1 MPPSAR
7 KILPFFSG
15 ERSPGY
21 KDDARACILGLRRST
36 TRAQLVRAALESVC
50 LRLAVIVNLIVGA
63 DANSDADCG
72 RRSSPIC
79 TSSSLDNER
88 ANYSSPSIAVRP
100 SRESLTSEGSSPAR
114 IEGTGVSAGAEAVTR
129 GMVGT
134 AAQASNAQN
143 DFQVVASG
151 QALAASPLWRQIL
164 ADSLGMAVRPSGT
177 SEETSL
183 GVAVLLSSLE
193 DEDRR
198 RFHGS
203 GASLEQATGHK
214 SPARDHSPVDIH
226 TPNRDAV
233 MAYRAAAM
241 EQQQAYRTIFDPA
254 LSTDVHPGP

>member
-1 MPPSAR
+1 MDAIFACIFPPSAH

-50 LRLAVIVNLIVGA
+50 LRLAVIVNLIAEA
-63 DANSDADCG
+63 DTDSDIDCT
-72 RRSSPIC
+72 RRNGPIC
-79 TSSSLDNER
+79 TSPSLDNER

-100 SRESLTSEGSSPAR
+100 SRESLISERSSSVR
-114 IEGTGVSAGAEAVTR
+114 IGGAEGMAGAEAVTR
-129 GMVGT
+129 DMAGT
-134 AAQASNAQN
+134 AAQVSKAQK
-143 DFQVVASG
+143 DFYVVASG

-164 ADSLGMAVRPSGT
+164 ADSLGRAVRPSGT

-193 DEDRR
+193 NEERR
-198 RFHGS
+198 RFQGS
-203 GASLEQATGHK
+203 GASLEQPTSHK
-214 SPARDHSPVDIH
+214 NAARDHSPVDIH

-233 MAYRAAAM
+233 LAYRAAAT

-254 LSTDVHPGP
+254 M